1 MRRSAAWGRDLSQM
15 NGRRWSAARSEGGV
29 EVIHRLPR
37 KGRRKLAMFAGLAT
51 IVSFLVLSPVVANAD
66 AGNPILGS
74 IHGTIRSVASTSG
87 SGLIARRTTSLTSKD
102 ARR

>member
-1 MRRSAAWGRDLSQM
+1 MSRPFGGILRAPADVLWVGIGRRMTYPRKGMRRSAAWGRDLSQM
-15 NGRRWSAARSEGGV
+15 NGRRRSAARREGGV

-66 AGNPILGS
+66 AGNPIL
-74 IHGTIRSVASTSG
+74 
-87 SGLIARRTTSLTSKD
+87 
-102 ARR
+102 